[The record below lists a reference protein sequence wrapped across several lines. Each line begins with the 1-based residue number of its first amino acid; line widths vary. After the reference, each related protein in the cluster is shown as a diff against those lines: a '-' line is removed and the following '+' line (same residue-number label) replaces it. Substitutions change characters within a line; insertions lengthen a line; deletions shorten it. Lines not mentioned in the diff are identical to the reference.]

1 NYGTYNE
8 EKIKN
13 EYEQINM
20 QIEEM
25 YLAYENSLVNLKKIN
40 PESIE
45 INYKLYEIKPQD
57 PNVSYDYFEL
67 LYLSL
72 IEYYKNSGDL
82 DSIKENLNVLKGIF
96 SNLIENEN
104 LEKEKSD
111 GSLKIINEI
120 NNLLK

>member
-1 NYGTYNE
+1 
-8 EKIKN
+8 
-13 EYEQINM
+13 
-20 QIEEM
+20 M

>member
-1 NYGTYNE
+1 
-8 EKIKN
+8 
-13 EYEQINM
+13 
-20 QIEEM
+20 M

-82 DSIKENLNVLKGIF
+82 DSKK
-96 SNLIENEN
+96 
-104 LEKEKSD
+104 
-111 GSLKIINEI
+111 KI
-120 NNLLK
+120 

>member
-1 NYGTYNE
+1 
-8 EKIKN
+8 
-13 EYEQINM
+13 
-20 QIEEM
+20 
-25 YLAYENSLVNLKKIN
+25 
-40 PESIE
+40 
-45 INYKLYEIKPQD
+45 LYEIKPQD

>member
-1 NYGTYNE
+1 MITLN
-8 EKIKN
+8 
-13 EYEQINM
+13 
-20 QIEEM
+20 
-25 YLAYENSLVNLKKIN
+25 
-40 PESIE
+40 
-45 INYKLYEIKPQD
+45 
-57 PNVSYDYFEL
+57 YFEL

>member
-1 NYGTYNE
+1 MVLTTKKKN
-8 EKIKN
+8 KKN

>member
-1 NYGTYNE
+1 MITLN
-8 EKIKN
+8 
-13 EYEQINM
+13 
-20 QIEEM
+20 
-25 YLAYENSLVNLKKIN
+25 
-40 PESIE
+40 
-45 INYKLYEIKPQD
+45 
-57 PNVSYDYFEL
+57 YFEL

-120 NNLLK
+120 NNLLKWFYVY